1 MHYPRYVWITYDDGW
16 YRSQSTD
23 DTIEDVSE
31 QCTVQ
36 QLSKAAII
44 IQHYPIAS
52 DVNVPTISGI
62 VSLLDM

>member
-23 DTIEDVSE
+23 DTIEDGSE

-44 IQHYPIAS
+44 IQHYRIAS